1 MNPSFFSIQGII
13 LVQIHYIVEINFVP
27 IVNFQPN
34 SNKIIHEQT
43 VYPATLRGKTIV
55 YLNWPVTSV
64 VLLKITCM
72 LIFQPISKL
81 QVSTDFL
88 AVFINTVALKINVLE
103 SKVSCMSHKQSI
115 QVPIN
120 VHKNFRVQSTSSTL
134 KQHNTVLY

>member
-55 YLNWPVTSV
+55 YLN
-64 VLLKITCM
+64 
-72 LIFQPISKL
+72 
-81 QVSTDFL
+81 
-88 AVFINTVALKINVLE
+88 
-103 SKVSCMSHKQSI
+103 
-115 QVPIN
+115 
-120 VHKNFRVQSTSSTL
+120 
-134 KQHNTVLY
+134 